1 MFRNVLIY
9 RTDRIGDLIVTCPAI
24 ITIKKTI
31 QNSKITIVVSNSNY
45 EYAKGLNIFD
55 NVYEFPRKNIFK
67 KISFLLKL
75 SKEYYDYIFI
85 FDGKERSILS
95 AVLNK
100 SKNKI
105 ALTQKAKFY
114 YKLFKIDFFK
124 DSEKDDLN
132 TIFQKMINHAELD
145 KKISDFDFL
154 TNKKDNN
161 FSKNISIR
169 NYLHIHLD
177 EKWFSNIYI
186 KKYTNIAPSYDSFVD
201 FLEALSRKN
210 DILITTGLID
220 FDLVQQLKNKFFT
233 KMSEKIFFKK
243 GINRSIYLILKP
255 SFNDLESLLR
265 HTNILV
271 ACHGS
276 ITHASNSFSV
286 KKIDILEQSK
296 ILFYKRFNSYLDN
309 YNPIYR
315 TSFYI
320 LKNEIFEKI
329 ENLNN

>member
-1 MFRNVLIY
+1 MKWINFENP
-9 RTDRIGDLIVTCPAI
+9 RTIDEAVKLLADSNGQAKPLAGGTDLIVQLRVGDPRVNANNVIDIKSTFSTEYFSKGSI
-24 ITIKKTI
+24 YNYTQDESTTI
-31 QNSKITIVVSNSNY
+31 NSLS
-45 EYAKGLNIFD
+45 LNF
-55 NVYEFPRKNIFK
+55 
-67 KISFLLKL
+67 
-75 SKEYYDYIFI
+75 SK
-85 FDGKERSILS
+85 
-95 AVLNK
+95 V
-100 SKNKI
+100 
-105 ALTQKAKFY
+105 
-114 YKLFKIDFFK
+114 
-124 DSEKDDLN
+124 
-132 TIFQKMINHAELD
+132 
-145 KKISDFDFL
+145 
-154 TNKKDNN
+154 
-161 FSKNISIR
+161 SKNISIR